1 MEIVRDYGKGDYS
14 KVAAVKSILAAFSE
28 SIQYEN
34 TPQDQIDTAIH
45 TYIAML
51 DEHDNSWRD
60 AAVHGGQSGTIDNE
74 DDERADQTE
83 SRRRRSESP
92 NIKTL
97 SKRRAPDE
105 SLFAWLANDEAD
117 TTVLTPS
124 QELTRNLVQN
134 HLLDLKSSKR
144 MVLGSKRVPE
154 FPDSEWNN
162 ILAGKA
168 VNIDIVFSGMYSTV
182 TDNRAIENIGNLE
195 LHFGAA
201 KPAKTVET
209 HGDWVIAWRSV
220 FKATK
225 FIFLHCEAEL
235 DEYNDYI
242 TSYFASIHPSAHPRV
257 LNLDRAIRKQVS
269 SVNNI
274 SLNEF
279 GKFRYLETRH
289 LHLEDMVLA
298 KAVSLPRTERGKR
311 MGQNLR
317 LGGKPIPAVCGMMED
332 VVTKH
337 LRVSL
342 DTFVRFAE
350 DHTARDP
357 ALVRRA
363 PPMSNRVCDTY
374 RACECQRSYDTPK
387 SPQGVRMSISSL
399 VAHCLCPVAFM
410 TSHLSQVIS
419 QVNFSSSAPGHPG
432 YFAVCHQ
439 IIPPRITLGATKK

>member
-1 MEIVRDYGKGDYS
+1 MCSGDLYLTGS
-14 KVAAVKSILAAFSE
+14 RNE
-28 SIQYEN
+28 D
-34 TPQDQIDTAIH
+34 TPQDQIDTAID

-51 DEHDNSWRD
+51 DEHDNSRRD
-60 AAVHGGQSGTIDNE
+60 AAVRGGRSGTIENE
-74 DDERADQTE
+74 DNERADQTE

-92 NIKTL
+92 NIRTP

-105 SLFAWLANDEAD
+105 SLFAWLTNDEAD

-144 MVLGSKRVPE
+144 VPE

-162 ILAGKA
+162 VLAGKA
-168 VNIDIVFSGMYSTV
+168 VNIDVVFSGMYSTV
-182 TDNRAIENIGNLE
+182 TDNRAIENIGDLE

-225 FIFLHCEAEL
+225 FIFPHREAEL

-257 LNLDRAIRKQVS
+257 LNLDRAIRKQVG

-289 LHLEDMVLA
+289 LQGHGTGESSIIAKERTRQKDGPESLSWRKADPCHLWNDGRCSHQASACKFRHICEIC
-298 KAVSLPRTERGKR
+298 RGPHRK
-311 MGQNLR
+311 GSCS
-317 LGGKPIPAVCGMMED
+317 GEKGTAD
-332 VVTKH
+332 V
-337 LRVSL
+337 
-342 DTFVRFAE
+342 
-350 DHTARDP
+350 
-357 ALVRRA
+357 
-363 PPMSNRVCDTY
+363 
-374 RACECQRSYDTPK
+374 
-387 SPQGVRMSISSL
+387 
-399 VAHCLCPVAFM
+399 
-410 TSHLSQVIS
+410 
-419 QVNFSSSAPGHPG
+419 
-432 YFAVCHQ
+432 
-439 IIPPRITLGATKK
+439 